1 MDEETQTQT
10 TPQSTEPAA
19 PDTAAQDG
27 AAPAPA
33 AADTL
38 DTAARLEQLTAQNAT
53 LQAELDRMRREHLSQ
68 EEQARLALDE
78 RETAL
83 SQREATLRDRE
94 NQLHAISAMENAG
107 LCTGGIT
114 TQEMLPFVMGATAAD
129 IDRKVQALQSLLEK
143 HARTQTD
150 HLYQR
155 LGGQPQQ
162 PRGDAQEGGA
172 AVTFGKMRSQQHARA
187 KEIRDTYT
195 GGKRKHTDFY
205 AFRSNE
211 PISGTI
217 SVFVFKKAA
226 NPVAFSAGR

>member
-1 MDEETQTQT
+1 MNDTEHIISHFNIAGSVAEVKPLGNGLINDTFKVT
-10 TPQSTEPAA
+10 THGDA
-19 PDTAAQDG
+19 PDYVLQRINNSIFTDVDLLQHNIDAV
-27 AAPAPA
+27 
-33 AADTL
+33 T
-38 DTAARLEQLTAQNAT
+38 THIRRKLET
-53 LQAELDRMRREHLSQ
+53 E
-68 EEQARLALDE
+68 
-78 RETAL
+78 
-83 SQREATLRDRE
+83 
-94 NQLHAISAMENAG
+94 G
-107 LCTGGIT
+107 
-114 TQEMLPFVMGATAAD
+114 AAD

-205 AFRSNE
+205 AFRSNKS
-211 PISGTI
+211 ISGRFLF
-217 SVFVFKKAA
+217 SDSKKAA